1 MSVSIRMSRFGRK
14 KKPFYRIVA
23 AEKRSPRD
31 GAFLDII
38 GTYDPRTKETDI
50 KKDIAE
56 KWIKNG
62 AQPSATVKD
71 LFVKQ
76 GVSLATK

>member
-1 MSVSIRMSRFGRK
+1 MSVSIRMSRYGRK

-23 AEKRSPRD
+23 ADKRSPRD

-38 GTYDPRTKETDI
+38 GTYDPRTKEANI

-62 AQPSATVKD
+62 AQLSDTVKD

>member
-1 MSVSIRMSRFGRK
+1 MSRYGRK

-23 AEKRSPRD
+23 ADKRSPRD

-38 GTYDPRTKETDI
+38 GTYDPRTKETNI

-62 AQPSATVKD
+62 AQLSDTVKD

>member
-1 MSVSIRMSRFGRK
+1 MSVSIRMSRYGRK

-23 AEKRSPRD
+23 ADKRSPRD

-38 GTYDPRTKETDI
+38 GTYDPRTKETNI

-62 AQPSATVKD
+62 AQLSDTVKD

>member
-1 MSVSIRMSRFGRK
+1 MSVSIRMSRYGRK

-23 AEKRSPRD
+23 ADKRSPRD
-31 GAFLDII
+31 GAFLEII
-38 GTYDPRTKETDI
+38 GTYDPRTKETSI
-50 KKDIAE
+50 KKDLAE

-71 LFVKQ
+71 IFVKQ

>member
-1 MSVSIRMSRFGRK
+1 MSRYGRK

-23 AEKRSPRD
+23 ADKRSQRD

-38 GTYDPRTKETDI
+38 GTYDPRTKEANI

-62 AQPSATVKD
+62 AQLSDTVKD